1 MSRVGAAAGIGIAA
15 RPPSQRPS
23 WSRRSAGDAS
33 TPSASASASSSSSS
47 SSSSFA
53 IPLRRKTRSPEE
65 SPCFWC
71 NGTATQTCP
80 DCHGTG
86 TAQKHNQKNHHAKN
100 HVNVTRVVGT
110 KWTALDRTFGWRH
123 FECKEVHV
131 VKPTT
136 SVTGKG
142 HANENERAQTAT
154 TKTAERTKSSDQNR
168 PQPKPKPKPKSTKK
182 RTYCLL
188 EATCDPT
195 ARLWVEIE
203 ILKSRRV
210 WSAGWLQKESLQ
222 QLLAELELEGTG
234 GDPCQRCHGERT
246 APCRYCTVAEPISLS

>member
-1 MSRVGAAAGIGIAA
+1 MRAPRMCFGAQMRRHGIVP
-15 RPPSQRPS
+15 RQC
-23 WSRRSAGDAS
+23 DHS
-33 TPSASASASSSSSS
+33 T
-47 SSSSFA
+47 
-53 IPLRRKTRSPEE
+53 
-65 SPCFWC
+65 
-71 NGTATQTCP
+71 
-80 DCHGTG
+80 HGTG

-210 WSAGWLQKESLQ
+210 WTAGWLQKEPLQ
-222 QLLAELELEGTG
+222 QLLPELEREGTG
-234 GDPCQRCHGERT
+234 GAACELSTQNLTSVAHLHSTLGRDTRAASGGRRPSAAGTNIWGRARLA
-246 APCRYCTVAEPISLS
+246 APQPSTPAGPPE